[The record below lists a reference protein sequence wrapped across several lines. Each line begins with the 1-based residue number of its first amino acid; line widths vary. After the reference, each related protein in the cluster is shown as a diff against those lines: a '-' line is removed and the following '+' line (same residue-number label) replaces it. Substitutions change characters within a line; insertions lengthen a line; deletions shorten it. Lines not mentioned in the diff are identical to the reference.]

1 MVVSHRTSCVCYTP
15 GESRANTGQK
25 QGLSLAGL
33 LRHSLFI
40 LWASILSVSHLGSQ
54 AYSARDGAQME
65 ISQNLTEKDALR
77 RKVFEL
83 TDQVCELRQ
92 QVQRLQVQAE
102 SSSGVSAAG
111 GKMQGVGADPS
122 QSHRPTGTTGFSSA
136 HNAGSCEQ
144 TVWCDQR
151 LTVPSWAG

>member
-1 MVVSHRTSCVCYTP
+1 MVVSHRTSCVCCTP
-15 GESRANTGQK
+15 GESRVNTGQK

-40 LWASILSVSHLGSQ
+40 LWTSILPVFHLGSQ

-83 TDQVCELRQ
+83 MDQVCELRQ

-102 SSSGVSAAG
+102 SSPGVSAAG
-111 GKMQGVGADPS
+111 GRMQGFGADLS
-122 QSHRPTGTTGFSSA
+122 QPHGPTGTTRFSSV
-136 HNAGSCEQ
+136 HSAGSCE
-144 TVWCDQR
+144 V
-151 LTVPSWAG
+151 